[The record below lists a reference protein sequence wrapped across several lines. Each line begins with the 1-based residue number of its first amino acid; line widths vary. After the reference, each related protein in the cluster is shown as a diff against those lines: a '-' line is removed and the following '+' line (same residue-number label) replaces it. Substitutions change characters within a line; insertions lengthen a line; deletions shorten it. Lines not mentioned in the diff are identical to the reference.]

1 MSKLT
6 PSVPQLNP
14 RLFAVRLATE
24 KSSRTRTAV
33 SWNNGE
39 HDKATKDYGEGQI
52 ENSFRKSPGEI
63 KKHLDLKRTLQREE
77 PDRA

>member
-24 KSSRTRTAV
+24 KSSRTRTAM
-33 SWNNGE
+33 SWNNDE
-39 HDKATKDYGEGQI
+39 HDKTTKDYGEGQI
-52 ENSFRKSPGEI
+52 ENHLEKAREI
-63 KKHLDLKRTLQREE
+63 KSTLT
-77 PDRA
+77 